1 MTNLAHNERVKLGD
15 ADISEHPG
23 RLTLRALAM
32 GLTACGL
39 TCEIE
44 APSPD
49 SKTVTIF
56 AANRATTSERT
67 RA

>member
-15 ADISEHPG
+15 ADISEQPG
-23 RLTLRALAM
+23 RMTLRALAM

-44 APSPD
+44 APSPE

-56 AANRATTSERT
+56 AANRAPTRERPKT
-67 RA
+67 